1 MCTAGQSDVGLLI
14 ETAFAIHLA
23 DGSSSSSEVVLG
35 IWKTAQ
41 QLKSEA
47 DKAGRANKV
56 KVVGFACSPTCFR
69 QNWDTWNL
77 YINIA
82 YKSIQCWLVCQAVR
96 GAPLSL
102 HDLRL
107 VLSSCQAMDLCV
119 TCETVFSPRP
129 NAEKQQL
136 CFWVYLQEV
145 LPWGQALSHVVT
157 VAVASVACIFPC
169 PWCCSCGSSRHH
181 QSSLLATFTLYPELI
196 RHLTQWCLFCTL
208 LMNSFVK
215 WVIEALKDFS
225 HC

>member
-23 DGSSSSSEVVLG
+23 DDSSSSSEVVLG

-56 KVVGFACSPTCFR
+56 KCVGFACSPMCFR
-69 QNWDTWNL
+69 QKL
-77 YINIA
+77 RYMKFIHKHSHIA

-119 TCETVFSPRP
+119 TCETVFSPK
-129 NAEKQQL
+129 ATAV
-136 CFWVYLQEV
+136 F
-145 LPWGQALSHVVT
+145 LSVFAGSA
-157 VAVASVACIFPC
+157 AVRTSA
-169 PWCCSCGSSRHH
+169 
-181 QSSLLATFTLYPELI
+181 
-196 RHLTQWCLFCTL
+196 
-208 LMNSFVK
+208 
-215 WVIEALKDFS
+215 
-225 HC
+225 